1 MLLDGIIAGII
12 GHLAQWGRTL
22 HKTLG
27 FVFANPKDSPCRSF
41 LTLALL
47 LTNPK
52 DSPCLSYLTLALLLS
67 PNNASPR
74 ASFFFVFPFN

>member
-1 MLLDGIIAGII
+1 MLLDVIIAGFI

-27 FVFANPKDSPCRSF
+27 FVFANPKDSPCLSF

-47 LTNPK
+47 LST
-52 DSPCLSYLTLALLLS
+52 
-67 PNNASPR
+67 NNASPR